1 MKLLNAAVGRIAK
14 LIKKN
19 SSDDK
24 DMASLTEGYL
34 RVTKGVISKIGQI
47 GFEIEPDKSP
57 NCPMS
62 FTWESMKVFKFVVL
76 PKTQE

>member
-1 MKLLNAAVGRIAK
+1 MEWLLDSRVGIVPIRS
-14 LIKKN
+14 N
-19 SSDDK
+19 SIND
-24 DMASLTEGYL
+24 AI
-34 RVTKGVISKIGQI
+34 TKGVISKVGQI